1 MKSHHFAFDFLGKK
15 ARQCSAHIN
24 VCAMRTYYMYSCLA
38 WIIKFRHLTNSKRNI
53 EISRYNWR
61 CDISHERNLC
71 GGQHLSSMRRS
82 FFPLVVVVVGKLYEC
97 QPLIVI
103 ELSIFLS
110 AGYIHREEAFC
121 TDSLS
126 GPLICF
132 KSEYLAV
139 DKSFIWRNEEDKN
152 LIFLNREFRGHGH
165 IDILAILQW
174 CIFFSVNVVVVVVCT
189 GNGRTSNRNEHFLI
203 RVSQCFCSVLF
214 SQIVFPYFGIFV
226 IPALHGYLFILT
238 NSRPECE
245 VMDDA
250 NDFLLLLAYNTKF
263 FLGERASRDLS
274 WSGIVRPQLEP
285 QKQGARIKVRLTI
298 ETKTETQS
306 NEKINQLI
314 FVAVL
319 IFCAEQNF
327 VGITNILWVEWKFC
341 VLSVAVRLCALYRHH
356 AQSLSRI
363 NTHWTMCR
371 ESVWCEWKFAKCIR
385 LRYANISP

>member
-132 KSEYLAV
+132 KSEYLAQIV
-139 DKSFIWRNEEDKN
+139 HLAEWR
-152 LIFLNREFRGHGH
+152 RQEFNFPQPWISWPWTHWH
-165 IDILAILQW
+165 S
-174 CIFFSVNVVVVVVCT
+174 CHSTVVYFFSVNVVVVVVCT